1 MKKPTARMSIS
12 RKIFLIASSFAL
24 PIVVL
29 MYLMVVNINSNIDFA
44 AQEIRGNA
52 YQRPL
57 EGLLRLIQE
66 NQLDTLGGS
75 DVSAEQLKAVRDRI
89 EAGFQQLIEVDRHI
103 GPALQFTDEG
113 LAKRKREHLQVKTVH
128 GEWQKLA
135 AALSNSDVSRASLDE
150 KYDHL
155 ASDLRMMI
163 THAGDTSNLILD
175 PDLDSYYLM
184 DVTLLALPQTQ
195 DRLARVAKYGYD
207 ILVRGNPTD
216 EERVQLAVHAAL
228 LQEADLD
235 RIIASTETSLNEDAN
250 FYDVSPTLGRNLKP
264 ALTKYQDATKKFIEL
279 TRQAASSNGSSLVPA
294 SFLAAAREAREASFA
309 YWNAAVV
316 EMDKLLQLRI
326 ESFEGR
332 RTWSVSLAFLAI
344 LAASLMA
351 YFLMRTIANP
361 LVGLVKSLAPGADML
376 GVCVERISETSR
388 NKSDDPQETE
398 IICQELD
405 AHCSDMRTAVAE
417 LVAQVHGS
425 RSAQSANGAIG

>member
-1 MKKPTARMSIS
+1 MTRTNFIS
-12 RKIFLIASSFAL
+12 
-24 PIVVL
+24 
-29 MYLMVVNINSNIDFA
+29 
-44 AQEIRGNA
+44 
-52 YQRPL
+52 
-57 EGLLRLIQE
+57 
-66 NQLDTLGGS
+66 DT
-75 DVSAEQLKAVRDRI
+75 K
-89 EAGFQQLIEVDRHI
+89 
-103 GPALQFTDEG
+103 
-113 LAKRKREHLQVKTVH
+113 
-128 GEWQKLA
+128 
-135 AALSNSDVSRASLDE
+135 DE

-279 TRQAASSNGSSLVPA
+279 TRHAASANGSSLVPA

-332 RTWSVSLAFLAI
+332 RTWSVSLAFLS
-344 LAASLMA
+344 SLE
-351 YFLMRTIANP
+351 
-361 LVGLVKSLAPGADML
+361 DW
-376 GVCVERISETSR
+376 
-388 NKSDDPQETE
+388 
-398 IICQELD
+398 
-405 AHCSDMRTAVAE
+405 
-417 LVAQVHGS
+417 
-425 RSAQSANGAIG
+425 